1 MKLLFPA
8 IALLS
13 ITSCQSMHS
22 SDPDSMFFSIPAG
35 STLTLND
42 DLEIT
47 KLNTHALIQAG
58 KVTTEN
64 KKSEYDINCRLEFK
78 EFGPRT
84 IKPEIFHIRRTE
96 DGSQWVSRPNIMRFY
111 TEVYLTSEKDT
122 DVIKME
128 CQTWGDGIDRNF
140 TVTEMAEALGQ
151 LLSFKF
157 VDKK

>member
-1 MKLLFPA
+1 
-8 IALLS
+8 
-13 ITSCQSMHS
+13 
-22 SDPDSMFFSIPAG
+22 
-35 STLTLND
+35 
-42 DLEIT
+42 
-47 KLNTHALIQAG
+47 
-58 KVTTEN
+58 
-64 KKSEYDINCRLEFK
+64 
-78 EFGPRT
+78 
-84 IKPEIFHIRRTE
+84 
-96 DGSQWVSRPNIMRFY
+96 MRFY

>member
-1 MKLLFPA
+1 MKLLFSA

-84 IKPEIFHIRRTE
+84 IKPETFHIRRTE
-96 DGSQWVSRPNIMRFY
+96 DGSQWVSQPNIMRFY